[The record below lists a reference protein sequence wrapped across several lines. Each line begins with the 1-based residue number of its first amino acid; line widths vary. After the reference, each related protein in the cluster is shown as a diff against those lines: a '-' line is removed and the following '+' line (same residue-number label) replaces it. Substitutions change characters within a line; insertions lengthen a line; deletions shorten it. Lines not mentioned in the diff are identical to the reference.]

1 MTTRESTHAEMSW
14 FEQLTGFA
22 EQSYDHTRQHL
33 HVADGR
39 LHSKVNGQS
48 WPIGQLSTP
57 SLADLRQRSA
67 LAKGEL
73 AGALRV
79 RNVVEDAYELHV
91 RSAANGSVVQV
102 ASQFNLLEMVDP
114 DISPEDG
121 VAGYE
126 HDHTQGPACA
136 RAAGAGTIYRN
147 YFAPVGDQLGQTE
160 ARQINTFADLCA
172 ALPGSEGV
180 RMRNGYALIDQAS
193 LEQIAAHL
201 RQASEPERD
210 ALRGLLRIGLHEDIA
225 VTVPEAEADQALTQA
240 YCSALPV
247 SYNRT
252 GHLAHLWG
260 PLARLVLEAAYE
272 ATLHAAL
279 LNAVRTGNPRVYL
292 TFLGGGAFGNDRAW
306 ILDAIRRAL
315 ACMQGVALQVNL
327 VSYGQTAP
335 DLADMLTTP

>member
-1 MTTRESTHAEMSW
+1 MNW
-14 FEQLTGFA
+14 FERLTGFP
-22 EQSYDHTRQHL
+22 EEGYDPTRQRL
-33 HVADGR
+33 HVAEGR

-48 WPIGQLSTP
+48 WLIGQLSTP
-57 SLADLRQRSA
+57 SLAELRQRSA
-67 LAKGEL
+67 QARGEM
-73 AGALRV
+73 AGALKV

-91 RSAANGSVVQV
+91 RSAANGAVVQV
-102 ASQFNLLEMVDP
+102 ASQFNLLEMVHP
-114 DISPEDG
+114 DISPDDG

-147 YFAPVGDQLGQTE
+147 YFAPVGDHRGQTE
-160 ARQINTFADLCA
+160 ARQINTFAELCA

-201 RQASEPERD
+201 RQVSEAERD
-210 ALRGLLRIGLHEDIA
+210 ELRGLLRIGLHEDVA
-225 VTVPEAEADQALTQA
+225 VTVPEAQPDQALTQA

-252 GHLAHLWG
+252 GHMAHLWE

-279 LNAVRTGNPRVYL
+279 INAARTGNPRVYL
-292 TFLGGGAFGNDRAW
+292 TFLGGGAFGNDRGW
-306 ILDAIRRAL
+306 ILGAIRRAL

-327 VSYGQTAP
+327 VSYGQPAA
-335 DLADMLTTP
+335 DLADMLTLP